1 MAVRYEELRL
11 NKEKRQGDI
20 AEILDV
26 KRNTY
31 SKWENEINDMPI
43 EKANVL
49 ANYYKVTFDY
59 MLGLTRNY
67 ISVDNDL
74 FIDWNLFTERLV
86 KLRKDAKLSQEQ
98 VAEKLGFA
106 QQTYSHF
113 EVGDRRPTTLKVLII
128 AQFYNKSVDYLLGR
142 TDNPDILI
150 LI

>member
-1 MAVRYEELRL
+1 MAVRYEELRS

-31 SKWENEINDMPI
+31 SKWENQINDMPI
-43 EKANVL
+43 EKANIL

-59 MLGLTRNY
+59 MLGLTRNN
-67 ISVDNDL
+67 ISINKNL
-74 FIDWNLFTERLV
+74 SINWNLFTDRLV
-86 KLRKDAKLSQEQ
+86 KLRKEAKLSQEQ
-98 VAEKLGFA
+98 VSEKLGFA

-113 EVGDRRPTTLKVLII
+113 EVGDRKPTTLKVLII

-142 TDNPDILI
+142 TDDPNILI
-150 LI
+150 